1 MAFSTLLC
9 CIENVLF
16 TEKSRSYK
24 LLGLVS
30 GVSERHSHCHT
41 AMCSA
46 LEKECD
52 GLHRTQP
59 PAYIQHCSL
68 MMGHGSFC
76 PKYCYATNAA
86 TFTSQ
91 IHALRHHLRG

>member
-16 TEKSRSYK
+16 TKKSRSYK
-24 LLGLVS
+24 LLALVS
-30 GVSERHSHCHT
+30 GMSERHSHCHT

-52 GLHRTQP
+52 GLHGTQP
-59 PAYIQHCSL
+59 PYIQHYSL
-68 MMGHGSFC
+68 MMDYGSFW
-76 PKYCYATNAA
+76 PKYCYVTNAA

-91 IHALRHHLRG
+91 IRVLRHHLRG